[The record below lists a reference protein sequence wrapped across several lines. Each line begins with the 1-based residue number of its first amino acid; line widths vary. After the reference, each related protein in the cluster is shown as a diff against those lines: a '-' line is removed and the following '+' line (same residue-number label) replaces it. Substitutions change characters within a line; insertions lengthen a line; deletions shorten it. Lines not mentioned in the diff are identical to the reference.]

1 VDSSEG
7 IFPAKPTPLA
17 CERVYFAAGRGICL
31 SADRGLFT
39 TYQALICDA
48 AFRVHHTLRLTG
60 MPSRVRVS
68 PDGRMAAYTVFESGH
83 SYSTPGFSTRTSIVD
98 LESGDLIIP
107 DLERFTVELDGV
119 VIQAVDFNFWG
130 VTFCRD
136 TKRFFAT
143 LQTAGRVYLVAGDIE
158 RRQARVIREGI
169 ECPSLSP
176 DDTRIAYKKR
186 TGGRFTPLKWR
197 ASVLTIATGDDR
209 ELAEERSVDDQVEWL
224 DDQNILYGLP
234 ESPERSMVVD
244 TWTVPA
250 DGTGKPRL
258 LVPKASSLVVLRD

>member
-1 VDSSEG
+1 LGDAL
-7 IFPAKPTPLA
+7 PAKPTLLT

-39 TYQALICDA
+39 TYQALLCDA
-48 AFRVHHTLRLTG
+48 GFRVHHTLRLTG

-68 PDGRMAAYTVFESGH
+68 PDGRVAAYTVFESGH

-98 LESGDLIIP
+98 LESGNMIAP
-107 DLERFTVELDGV
+107 DLERFVVERDGAV
-119 VIQAVDFNFWG
+119 FQSVDFNFWG
-130 VTFCRD
+130 VTFRRD
-136 TKRFFAT
+136 SNLFFAT
-143 LQTAGRVYLVAGDIE
+143 LQTAGKIYLIEGDIE
-158 RRQARVIREGI
+158 RQHARVEREGI

-197 ASVLTIATGDDR
+197 VCVLTLSTGEDR

-224 DDQNILYGLP
+224 DDRSILYGLP

-244 TWTVPA
+244 TWVVPA
-250 DGTGKPRL
+250 DGTGVPRL
-258 LVPKASSLVVLRD
+258 LVPKASSLVVLRE